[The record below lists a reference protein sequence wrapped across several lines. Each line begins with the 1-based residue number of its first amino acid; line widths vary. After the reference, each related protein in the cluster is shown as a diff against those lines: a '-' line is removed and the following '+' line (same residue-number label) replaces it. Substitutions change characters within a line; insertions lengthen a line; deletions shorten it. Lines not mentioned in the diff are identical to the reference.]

1 MQYLC
6 TISALGTPTAKRTNP
21 PGSPEAQIPFD
32 ERPRAAYS
40 VRTMPS
46 RAIAKEIPA
55 RSSLSGRPVGLLS
68 GFALSLLALLVLL
81 AR

>member
-1 MQYLC
+1 VYHIDVSRANTRLQRV
-6 TISALGTPTAKRTNP
+6 ALDGR
-21 PGSPEAQIPFD
+21 GVRIRFD
-32 ERPRAAYS
+32 GRRGAAYP

>member
-1 MQYLC
+1 MYH
-6 TISALGTPTAKRTNP
+6 IDVSGANA
-21 PGSPEAQIPFD
+21 PGGSLRPRAPGRRIRFD
-32 ERPRAAYS
+32 ERRSAAYP
-40 VRTMPS
+40 VRIMPS